1 MKKTILSLLV
11 MAGVAM
17 GDITLHGVTFVTAS
31 NTGPY
36 HEWDN
41 LGTTN
46 WQLLASGSPT
56 YGNKQTI
63 GGLYIAENS
72 GFKINLQGND
82 VSLNYLYIDSVIKF
96 ATKTAGAVNSINWS
110 NNIANASLN
119 IKNGGWVDINN
130 NYATRIDLKDMNT
143 GEVYLNTA
151 GALTLKRNGNSY
163 TLSDGVAIY
172 ATITDTANERTL
184 LTGDFSNWNGNVY
197 LMNEDNT
204 AYSGTA
210 YTWKATEAG
219 LQIVAA
225 PIPEPTTATLSLLAL
240 AGLAVRRRRK

>member
-17 GDITLHGVTFVTAS
+17 GDITLHGVTFVTAPNQGAYQS
-31 NTGPY
+31 WN
-36 HEWDN
+36 N
-41 LGTTN
+41 LAATN
-46 WQLLASGSPT
+46 WQLLASGSQT
-56 YGNKQTI
+56 YGNALTI

-72 GFKINLQGND
+72 GLKVNSGSND

-96 ATKTAGAVNSINWS
+96 ATTTAGAVNSVNWS
-110 NNIANASLN
+110 GNGANASLN

-130 NYATRIDLKDMNT
+130 NYATRIDLKNMTT
-143 GEVYLNTA
+143 GEVYLNIA
-151 GALTLKRNGNSY
+151 GALTLKSNGSNY

-204 AYSGTA
+204 AYSGAA